1 MMSLTRTVPEEVP
14 SLFHSSLP
22 CVPSSAAKNTVPFTL
37 VSALGEEPNGPGKI
51 SWTSD
56 VDGVIRYSSC
66 STSRRLRADSLSLRC
81 ADCLHPR
88 NHRLTHVIVDLH
100 DWQGQGNSLR

>member
-22 CVPSSAAKNTVPFTL
+22 CVPSSAAKNTVPLTL
-37 VSALGEEPNGPGKI
+37 VSALGEEPNGPGRI

-56 VDGVIRYSSC
+56 VDGVIRYSSL
-66 STSRRLRADSLSLRC
+66 STSSRLRRRWLSLRC
-81 ADCLHPR
+81 ADCLHVR
-88 NHRLTHVIVDLH
+88 NHRVSHVIVALPV
-100 DWQGQGNSLR
+100 WQDQ